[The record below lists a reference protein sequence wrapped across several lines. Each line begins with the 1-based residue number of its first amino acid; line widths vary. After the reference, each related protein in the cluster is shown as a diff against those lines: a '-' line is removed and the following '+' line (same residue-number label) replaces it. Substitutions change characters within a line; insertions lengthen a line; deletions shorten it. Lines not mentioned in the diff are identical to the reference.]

1 MASEIIEVVFENV
14 ELEKA
19 VDFLLYCKS
28 KSILRELNIASD
40 SGVIDFSSKEKL
52 IKSII
57 QSSDG
62 AFYFS
67 YSNFYLG
74 DFLLAWS
81 GVRLDKY
88 NGDFDVLLDFEED
101 DIIEK
106 IPISQIHL
114 YASKLSS
121 DLQSSHYYCG
131 YEPAQDTETRFFT
144 QENLGPLSR

>member
-28 KSILRELNIASD
+28 KSILRESYIASD
-40 SGVIDFSSKEKL
+40 LGVIDFSSKERL

-67 YSNFYLG
+67 YSNN
-74 DFLLAWS
+74 S
-81 GVRLDKY
+81 
-88 NGDFDVLLDFEED
+88 VLNKF
-101 DIIEK
+101 
-106 IPISQIHL
+106 
-114 YASKLSS
+114 
-121 DLQSSHYYCG
+121 
-131 YEPAQDTETRFFT
+131 
-144 QENLGPLSR
+144 